1 MKIADKTVV
10 KMHYSVMDQNQNAID
25 SSFDNEPLEM
35 IIGSGFLIPG
45 LEKALLEKTVGD
57 KFTVDVPAIDGYGER
72 HEGLMQAV
80 SKDMFEGIE
89 VEVGMQF
96 RATTDQ
102 GEQSVTVIEIQ
113 GDDVLIDGNHPLSGI
128 DLTFDVEILEVR
140 DATEE
145 ELAHG
150 HVHNAGGCGHDHS
163 EDHSHD
169 YGEDDDCCSTGS
181 CKS

>member
-1 MKIADKTVV
+1 MKIADKKVV
-10 KMHYSVMDQNQNAID
+10 KMHYSVMDKNQNPID

-45 LEKALLEKTVGD
+45 LEKALLDKTVGD
-57 KFTVDVPAIDGYGER
+57 TFTVEVPAIDGYGER
-72 HEGLMQAV
+72 HDGLMQAV
-80 SKDMFEGIE
+80 SKDMFDGIE

-113 GDDVLIDGNHPLSGI
+113 GDDVVIDGNHPLSGI
-128 DLTFDVEILEVR
+128 DLTFDVEVLEVR

-150 HVHNAGGCGHDHS
+150 HVHSAGGCGHDHS
-163 EDHSHD
+163 AEQAQDQS
-169 YGEDDDCCSTGS
+169 EDDDCCSSGS
-181 CKS
+181 CSS

>member
-1 MKIADKTVV
+1 MKIADKKVV
-10 KMHYSVMDQNQNAID
+10 KMHYSVMDKKQNQID
-25 SSFDNEPLEM
+25 STFGSEPLEM

-57 KFTVDVPAIDGYGER
+57 KFTVEVPAADGYGER

-80 SKDMFEGIE
+80 SKDMFAGME

-113 GDDVLIDGNHPLSGI
+113 GDDVVIDGNHPLSGI
-128 DLTFDVEILEVR
+128 DLTFDVEVLEVR

-150 HVHNAGGCGHDHS
+150 HVHGAGGCGHDHGH
-163 EDHSHD
+163 EHSHD
-169 YGEDDDCCSTGS
+169 DEDDCCSSGS
-181 CKS
+181 CSS

>member
-1 MKIADKTVV
+1 MKITENNVV
-10 KMHYSVMDQNQNAID
+10 KMHYSVMDKDKNAID

-57 KFTVDVPAIDGYGER
+57 KFTVEVPAKEGYGER
-72 HEGLMQAV
+72 HDSLMQAV
-80 SKDMFEGIE
+80 PKSMFEGAE

-102 GEQSVTVIEIQ
+102 GEQSVIVIEIQ
-113 GDDVLIDGNHPLSGI
+113 GDDVVIDGNHPLSGI
-128 DLTFDVEILEVR
+128 DLTFDVEILEIR

-150 HVHNAGGCGHDHS
+150 HVHSPGGCGHDHS
-163 EDHSHD
+163 NDHAHN
-169 YGEDDDCCSTGS
+169 DDH
-181 CKS
+181 KH